1 MSIFSFFFLIH
12 CRKLFYSLMDKQIIT
27 KDAGIKIKDG
37 SPLLQEMGVVYYLL
51 YVGLVVDNL
60 DLSDFL

>member
-1 MSIFSFFFLIH
+1 
-12 CRKLFYSLMDKQIIT
+12 MDKQIIT
-27 KDAGIKIKDG
+27 KNAGIKIKDG

-60 DLSDFL
+60 DLPDFLWLFYYASCSRLF

>member
-1 MSIFSFFFLIH
+1 M
-12 CRKLFYSLMDKQIIT
+12 YKQIIT
-27 KDAGIKIKDG
+27 KNAGIKIKDG

-60 DLSDFL
+60 DLPDFLWLFYYASCSR